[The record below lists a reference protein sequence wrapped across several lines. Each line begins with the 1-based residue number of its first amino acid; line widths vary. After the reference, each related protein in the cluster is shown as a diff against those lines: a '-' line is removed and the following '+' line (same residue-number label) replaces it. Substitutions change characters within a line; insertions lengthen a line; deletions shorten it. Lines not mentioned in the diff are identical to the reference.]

1 MKSGKKR
8 FWTGWICFFI
18 CVLLAIPATAAQPVT
33 VRVGNQTLQN
43 PQPMLLEETTY
54 VPLRETLRL
63 CGITEIQWEGAS
75 KTAIVQAKNDTLR
88 VQANTYGIGTDTG
101 WISSTKPCR
110 ILNQQMYVPIRILAK
125 ALHAEVLWNASERC
139 AILELPESSTQI
151 NEIPEEDVYWLSRII
166 AAESRG
172 ESYRGKLAVGS
183 VILNRVQ
190 SPDYPNT
197 VKGVIFDDRYGIQF
211 TPVANQTI
219 YQEPDAQSVQA
230 AQECLAGGSLDDRI
244 LYFCNPARS
253 TSDWMQKHCTYVFSI
268 GHHDFYA

>member
-1 MKSGKKR
+1 MKSLKKC
-8 FWTGWICFFI
+8 FLTGWICFFI
-18 CVLLAIPATAAQPVT
+18 FILFAMQASAAQLVK
-33 VRVGNQTLQN
+33 VCVGTQTLQN
-43 PQPMLLEETTY
+43 PQPVLLEETTY

-63 CGITEIQWEGAS
+63 CGITRIDWES
-75 KTAIVQAKNDTLR
+75 VNKTAVVYTKNGTLY

-101 WISSTKPCR
+101 WVSSDKPCR
-110 ILNQQMYVPIRILAK
+110 IMGQQMYVPIRILAQ
-125 ALHAEVLWNASERC
+125 ALHAEVTWNESERC
-139 AILELPESSTQI
+139 ATLEFVNFSSQT
-151 NEIPEEDVYWLSRII
+151 NEISEEDVYWLSRII

-183 VILNRVQ
+183 VILNRMQ

-219 YQEPDAQSVQA
+219 YQTPDIQSVQA
-230 AQECLAGGSLDDRI
+230 ARECLATGGLDHRV

-268 GHHDFYA
+268 GNHDFYA